1 MAEKESGEN
10 YKEAR
15 RSWRL
20 AEEQSASNCFL
31 WDSVLPAADPSCW
44 LLSPMF
50 IISTSLN
57 IGSC

>member
-10 YKEAR
+10 YKEAM

-31 WDSVLPAADPSCW
+31 WDSVLPAADTPRW
-44 LLSPMF
+44 LFSTVF
-50 IISTSLN
+50 IIFQHL
-57 IGSC
+57 